1 MNTIT
6 VTQAGHLAAV
16 LTVAE
21 ARCWPMPVGATL
33 LPDGRIALE
42 LASPLDVE
50 IWADDPTTP
59 VVTYD
64 HQGAKHRGAEVDVID
79 CPVHV
84 WAPLMA
90 VAQ

>member
-1 MNTIT
+1 MST
-6 VTQAGHLAAV
+6 VTPTQASHLAAV

-21 ARCWPMPVGATL
+21 SRGWPLPVAASIVA
-33 LPDGRIALE
+33 DGRIALQF
-42 LASPLDVE
+42 ASPLDVE

-64 HQGAKHRGAEVDVID
+64 HAGAKHRGAEVEIID
-79 CPVHV
+79 ATVHV